1 MTEKE
6 EMVDMLI
13 KCAKIYIDVPK
24 KKSGG
29 QSCGTITYP
38 TTIEIEDLGLK
49 LSVGL
54 DKSNYKNK
62 EIAIRM
68 MTLMLNEIVQ

>member
-6 EMVDMLI
+6 AMVDMLI

-24 KKSGG
+24 KKRGG

-38 TTIEIEDLGLK
+38 TTIEIEDLELK

-54 DKSNYKNK
+54 HKANYKNK
-62 EIAIRM
+62 ETAIEM
-68 MTLMLNEIVQ
+68 MILMLNKIVK